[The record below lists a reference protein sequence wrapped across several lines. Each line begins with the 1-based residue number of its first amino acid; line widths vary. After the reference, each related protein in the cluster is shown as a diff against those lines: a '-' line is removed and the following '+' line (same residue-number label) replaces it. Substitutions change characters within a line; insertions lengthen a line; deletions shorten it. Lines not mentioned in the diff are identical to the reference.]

1 MTCVD
6 PSSVWSCGL
15 DVPFRCQRSD
25 ARSLTTGDSSGAGVS
40 TRVQMT
46 PFGLEFSPR
55 SCDRA
60 LKALSDPV
68 CHQTS
73 QTTCVWPQGRVGVW
87 APVLRGFIDPR
98 GPRVCAPRVW
108 APLSV
113 LTSALSPCVL
123 GGKRPCVSG
132 ATTNVVLFHFSFF
145 HCNLKIFFFL

>member
-1 MTCVD
+1 MKTAMTCVD

-113 LTSALSPCVL
+113 LTSALSPACWVESDL
-123 GGKRPCVSG
+123 VSLEPPR
-132 ATTNVVLFHFSFF
+132 TW
-145 HCNLKIFFFL
+145 FFFIFLFFIAI